1 MKSNY
6 FEEVINQS
14 TALIESFEYEKAREI
29 LEEAFKSNP
38 SNIKIIDLISDV
50 YFNLDNIEGACKM
63 IKKSISLDPNHNPEK
78 YMTFGQLV
86 PDLKL
91 GIQSYQKGIE
101 LFKKELTKENS
112 KEIKKA
118 IASGYAS
125 IAERYM
131 TTDLCL
137 EKDAESIVENS
148 LIEGFKYDE
157 NSIDLLCQLANVRII
172 RGRDKEAEIALN
184 KIYDMII
191 DDNEEKTQEK
201 AENLPDKEIIKNV
214 AKNYAEIL
222 NYEKAIDVLE
232 LLISVDDL
240 DLEAWYLLSY
250 CNYQMNNFTEAY
262 ECLDKLSKFQ
272 KKVSQEDK
280 DTIYKEVIEC
290 AIELYNA
297 IVSKLGNVP
306 KIEDDEDEEMK

>member
-172 RGRDKEAEIALN
+172 RGRDCCEVCSDGCRQYRFWKQWFR
-184 KIYDMII
+184 KW
-191 DDNEEKTQEK
+191 
-201 AENLPDKEIIKNV
+201 
-214 AKNYAEIL
+214 IL
-222 NYEKAIDVLE
+222 RNCRSRI
-232 LLISVDDL
+232 
-240 DLEAWYLLSY
+240 
-250 CNYQMNNFTEAY
+250 
-262 ECLDKLSKFQ
+262 
-272 KKVSQEDK
+272 
-280 DTIYKEVIEC
+280 
-290 AIELYNA
+290 
-297 IVSKLGNVP
+297 
-306 KIEDDEDEEMK
+306 